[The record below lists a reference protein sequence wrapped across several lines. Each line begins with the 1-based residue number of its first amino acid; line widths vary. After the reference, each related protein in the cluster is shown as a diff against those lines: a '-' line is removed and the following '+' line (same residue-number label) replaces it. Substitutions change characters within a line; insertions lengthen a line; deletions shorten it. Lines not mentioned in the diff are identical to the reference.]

1 MNDYNEKKRQ
11 FADQLR
17 QIKSQVSIIEY
28 AQIMGYTPIRKG
40 KYYSLK
46 EHDSV
51 IIDPVGNMFWR
62 NAYRGEPHWCG
73 SIIDFICH
81 FEGKSERE
89 AILELSD
96 LAGGV
101 HSVPAE
107 PMPRPTQEKRINPVK
122 EFQLPEKDRTNQSV
136 FEYLTETRM
145 ISPEIV
151 IEYIHKG
158 YIYQDTRKNCVFV
171 GFDQE
176 QKPCFACKRGTVPGV
191 RYFQDVEGSNYDY
204 CTVIDNGSKSLV
216 VTEAHIDGFSLMT
229 LIQKSGGDPHN
240 FNYLFLSG
248 TNKYEALLKYLE
260 RNPTTKSVILGLDND
275 TPGITVSQKIK
286 ELLAKNAPQI
296 KIKERYPLA
305 KDWNADLVALASA
318 EQLQKERY
326 CIKQKTFEIEK

>member
-107 PMPRPTQEKRINPVK
+107 PM
-122 EFQLPEKDRTNQSV
+122 F
-136 FEYLTETRM
+136 
-145 ISPEIV
+145 IS
-151 IEYIHKG
+151 
-158 YIYQDTRKNCVFV
+158 
-171 GFDQE
+171 
-176 QKPCFACKRGTVPGV
+176 
-191 RYFQDVEGSNYDY
+191 
-204 CTVIDNGSKSLV
+204 
-216 VTEAHIDGFSLMT
+216 
-229 LIQKSGGDPHN
+229 
-240 FNYLFLSG
+240 LF
-248 TNKYEALLKYLE
+248 
-260 RNPTTKSVILGLDND
+260 
-275 TPGITVSQKIK
+275 
-286 ELLAKNAPQI
+286 
-296 KIKERYPLA
+296 
-305 KDWNADLVALASA
+305 
-318 EQLQKERY
+318 
-326 CIKQKTFEIEK
+326 